1 MKILIREEAC
11 NDLVRIVEWIVKDS
25 PVNAA
30 SVAERILDA
39 IENKIPLFP
48 NIGRS
53 GKVMGTREWCL
64 RGLPYIIVY
73 RADAA
78 RDALTI
84 LGVFHGAQQ
93 R

>member
-1 MKILIREEAC
+1 LKVIIRESAC
-11 NDLVRIVEWIVKDS
+11 DDLEKIVGWIANDNPTS
-25 PVNAA
+25 AQ

-39 IENKIPLFP
+39 IENKIPFFP
-48 NIGRS
+48 RIGRA
-53 GKVMGTREWCL
+53 GRIDGTREWIL

-73 RADAA
+73 RFDEVREAV
-78 RDALTI
+78 TI